1 MVSRGLEGACRSE
14 SMKSRHGGTEG
25 KKTFMV
31 ERYSKEYKIVQLESS
46 LPKQYNHIW
55 TEAER
60 DRALYVIVR

>member
-1 MVSRGLEGACRSE
+1 
-14 SMKSRHGGTEG
+14 MKSRHGGTEG
-25 KKTFMV
+25 KKNFMV
-31 ERYSKEYKIVQLESS
+31 ERYSKEYKIAQLESS